1 MTLLSAGAPEEIW
14 NAQTFKTLAL
24 IGLLMSSWKELKALQ
39 FRKEGTLCLGYKKNR
54 SQDSWVYR
62 QF

>member
-39 FRKEGTLCLGYKKNR
+39 FRKEGTL
-54 SQDSWVYR
+54 
-62 QF
+62 